1 MAPKISL
8 DELKL
13 ISVSIEHLEFIN
25 NCEVMIKN
33 NCFSSIFRMIERK
46 EFQIALVIN
55 WRNTWRRK
63 N

>member
-25 NCEVMIKN
+25 NCEVTMIKN

-55 WRNTWRRK
+55 
-63 N
+63 